1 MSQTV
6 ITLTRIAHR
15 RLTGLTID
23 DKLASLARCLDRSW
37 FRTRRRARMPDRDR
51 LEAKE
56 RRIARGVR
64 LAVYW
69 YHQAKMSRKPERRS

>member
-1 MSQTV
+1 MSQARVTFTRVRYDHIVGRTV
-6 ITLTRIAHR
+6 
-15 RLTGLTID
+15 D

-37 FRTRRRARMPDRDR
+37 FRTRRRARTPDGDR
-51 LEAKE
+51 QDAKE

-69 YHQAKMSRKPERRS
+69 YHRSRL

>member
-1 MSQTV
+1 MSQIVVTF
-6 ITLTRIAHR
+6 TRIAHR

-23 DKLASLARCLDRSW
+23 DKLVALTKCLDRSW
-37 FRTRRRARMPDRDR
+37 FRTQRRARMPDRDR

-69 YHQAKMSRKPERRS
+69 YHHVRANSTKQGS